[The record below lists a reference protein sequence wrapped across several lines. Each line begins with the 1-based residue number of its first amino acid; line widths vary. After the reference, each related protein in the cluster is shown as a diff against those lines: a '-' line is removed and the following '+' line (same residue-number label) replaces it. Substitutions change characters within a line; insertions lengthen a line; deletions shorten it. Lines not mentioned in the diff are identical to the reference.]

1 VLLLATPLTL
11 AVMLLAAY
19 PLSKRYFPNRTFW
32 TGILIFTMFFEGG
45 LIPTYLIVRGVGLIN
60 NVGAL
65 LFPKLI
71 DTFSLII
78 VRNYYMSIPPTME
91 ESARIDGAGDLR
103 ILIAIILPVSLPII
117 ATVALWTIVNHWSWW
132 FDSMIYMT
140 DAKKHVLQVVLRR
153 IVLEGT
159 SQMMDLGGLA
169 EVDIVNPDTVKAAT
183 IMVTT
188 IPIVCVYPF
197 MQKLFIKGIMVD
209 H

>member
-1 VLLLATPLTL
+1 
-11 AVMLLAAY
+11 M
-19 PLSKRYFPNRTFW
+19 
-32 TGILIFTMFFEGG
+32 IFTMFFEGG